1 MSGSLMIYLEPE
13 RKLLR
18 DPQTASYHV
27 NSSEVSIRTPRS
39 ETMVLAIL
47 TDPQALTN
55 GSYDY

>member
-1 MSGSLMIYLEPE
+1 MIYLEPE